1 MTAPTLYYAA
11 SILLVLF
18 AVVHTI
24 GMFRRRTGTPMEG
37 VVRAMRKTRFRI
49 MGFERTMWDF
59 YAGFGITV
67 TAYLGFAA
75 VTAWLLGNLTEGYP
89 DAARSLRL
97 ALALVQ
103 IAVAVISWG
112 WFFIPPG
119 VISTVIALLLLLA
132 AAR

>member
-1 MTAPTLYYAA
+1 MTVPLLYRIA
-11 SILLVLF
+11 SVLLALF

-24 GMFRRRTGTPMEG
+24 GMFRRRSGTPMEG
-37 VVRAMRKTRFRI
+37 VVRIMRKTRFRI
-49 MGFERTMWDF
+49 MGFDRTMWDF
-59 YAGFGITV
+59 YAGFGLTV

-75 VTAWLLGNLTEGYP
+75 VVAWLLGDLTEGSP

-97 ALALVQ
+97 AFALVQ
-103 IAVAVISWG
+103 IAVAVLSWG

-119 VISTVIALLLLLA
+119 VVSTVIALLLVLA